1 MELMVQFYWARGLMT
16 FSLECLKA
24 GEPASFGS
32 GVLVLKTAFEHVCV
46 ARLEEIQSL

>member
-1 MELMVQFYWARGLMT
+1 MELVVQFYWARGSMT

-24 GEPASFGS
+24 GEPAR